1 MVFIAQNKGISKPG
15 LLYLQDFILLA
26 FKYRKADKMRL
37 CTYTADDISTNMQLW
52 NFSTV
57 RQLKTVISDCDW
69 WFMVLP
75 VCSIF
80 STSINRYLTK
90 YCQFVQH
97 FVYDLLHYLE
107 YGSEQV
113 NIFRFKPKHHSHTSI
128 YPILE
133 SYIALHCVFDRT
145 NSQKV
150 LIFRQKIVCMGSAL
164 LRAKE
169 KR

>member
-1 MVFIAQNKGISKPG
+1 MPE
-15 LLYLQDFILLA
+15 
-26 FKYRKADKMRL
+26 FKHRKADKMRL
-37 CTYTADDISTNMQLW
+37 CTLLMTSQQIC
-52 NFSTV
+52 NFEIF
-57 RQLKTVISDCDW
+57 QLKTAISDCDW